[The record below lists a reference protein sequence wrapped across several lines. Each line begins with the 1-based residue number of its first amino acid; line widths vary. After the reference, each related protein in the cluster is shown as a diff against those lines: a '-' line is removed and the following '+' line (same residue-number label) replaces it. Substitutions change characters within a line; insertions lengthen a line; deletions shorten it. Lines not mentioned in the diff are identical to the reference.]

1 MTAEEGEE
9 VALKVGDQVPDFE
22 AKLSTG
28 ETKKLSDLLAAGP
41 VVLFFYPK
49 AFTPGCTAE
58 SCHFRDLQA
67 EFKALNATPIGI
79 SSDSVDDQQKFA
91 THYSLPFPL
100 IADEDGSIAKIFG
113 AKRPALPFDRR
124 MTFVISPG
132 QKIIESI
139 KSEVNMDTHADTA
152 LAALRGTGEAPSSV
166 TLPDL
171 ETNPTTD

>member
-1 MTAEEGEE
+1 M
-9 VALKVGDQVPDFE
+9 ALKAGDQVADFE

-28 ETKKLSDLLAAGP
+28 ETKKLSDLLASGP

-58 SCHFRDLQA
+58 SCHFRDLEA

-79 SSDSVDDQQKFA
+79 SSDSVEDQQKFA
-91 THYSLPFPL
+91 THYSLSFPL

-124 MTFVISPG
+124 MTFVIAPDR
-132 QKIIESI
+132 KIIHFI
-139 KSEVNMDTHADTA
+139 KSEVNMDMHADEA
-152 LAALRGTGEAPSSV
+152 LQALQGNGG
-166 TLPDL
+166 
-171 ETNPTTD
+171 NPTTITIPALEPEPAAE